1 MADSI
6 ATDVGFAEFVAT
18 LLVETLDSIV
28 ASHTSQEERL
38 RALGSAAGLTTE
50 EIAATTIT
58 AGMVDAAVADLFP
71 DGDGGTTIRTG
82 GPAPG
87 KDAQEELGV
96 ELKDRPDGLV
106 AADVT
111 KVRNAVAL
119 FLAARYLESVQEVS
133 RRGVPRVLVDGG
145 TLRAKLAFTTT
156 RVASGGANARTAPA
170 GAASGAAGT
179 PSGVAV
185 ARPSTGLSPA
195 VARAALTDLSSSR
208 LRQIESAR
216 ALTFRPEVLDGIR
229 DLRLMVRP
237 PATTTTPGEPEERAD
252 VFGEIEIRFRTEG

>member
-1 MADSI
+1 MPDNTVA
-6 ATDVGFAEFVAT
+6 DVGFAEFVAT

-38 RALGSAAGLTTE
+38 RALESAAGLTAQ

-71 DGDGGTTIRTG
+71 DGEGGTTIRTK

-87 KDAQEELGV
+87 ADALEELGI
-96 ELKDRPDGLV
+96 ELKDRPDGLTS
-106 AADVT
+106 ADVT
-111 KVRNAVAL
+111 TIRNAVAL
-119 FLAARYLESVQEVS
+119 FLAARYLESVREVA
-133 RRGVPRVLVDGG
+133 RRGVPRVLVEGG

-156 RVASGGANARTAPA
+156 RTSPGT
-170 GAASGAAGT
+170 AGT
-179 PSGVAV
+179 PAAASSPGTSGPASGVAV

-195 VARAALTDLSSSR
+195 VARAALADVGSTR
-208 LRQIESAR
+208 LRLIESAR
-216 ALTFRPEVLDGIR
+216 TLAFRPEVLDGIR
-229 DLRLMVRP
+229 DLKLLVRP
-237 PATTTTPGEPEERAD
+237 PATSTTPGEPEERAD

>member
-1 MADSI
+1 MPDTTV
-6 ATDVGFAEFVAT
+6 TDVGFAEFVAT

-38 RALGSAAGLTTE
+38 RALESAAGLTE
-50 EIAATTIT
+50 DEVAATTIT

-82 GPAPG
+82 GKADD
-87 KDAQEELGV
+87 DALGELGL
-96 ELKDRPDGLV
+96 ELKVRPGGLT

-119 FLAARYLESVQEVS
+119 FLAGRYLESVREVA

-156 RVASGGANARTAPA
+156 RVASSGGTTPTPMPAPA
-170 GAASGAAGT
+170 GGT
-179 PSGVAV
+179 GPGSSTSV
-185 ARPSTGLSPA
+185 ARASTGLSPA
-195 VARAALTDLSSSR
+195 VARAALADVGSAR

-216 ALTFRPEVLDGIR
+216 LLTFRPEVLDGIR